1 MEIHHI
7 GYLVK
12 DIDKAYEKFKILGF
26 KCKSNI
32 CYDPIQKANITFLVN
47 GNYKIELIQSI
58 ENDSPIYNL
67 LKKYGSSPY
76 HICYICENIEES
88 YNLFKDQGFSL
99 ISDIMNAVALENQKI
114 CFMFNNSIGIIEL
127 LEKKE

>member
-12 DIDKAYEKFKILGF
+12 NIDKACEKFKALGF
-26 KCKSNI
+26 KPESNT
-32 CYDPIQKANITFLVN
+32 CYDPIQKANIIFLVN
-47 GNYKIELIQSI
+47 GNYKIELIQPV
-58 ENDSPIYNL
+58 EKDSPTYNL

-88 YNLFKDQGFSL
+88 YNSFREQGFSP
-99 ISDIMNAVALENQKI
+99 ITDITHAVALENKKI

-127 LEKKE
+127 LEI